1 MNTPP
6 TRSENPEAGVSGR
19 TKPMDHTSGNQGS
32 HRASRPAAI
41 LKILVAAVLIIG
53 VSVAI
58 YFVTGPVGTCSG

>member
-1 MNTPP
+1 M
-6 TRSENPEAGVSGR
+6 E
-19 TKPMDHTSGNQGS
+19 HTSGNQGS

-53 VSVAI
+53 VSGAI